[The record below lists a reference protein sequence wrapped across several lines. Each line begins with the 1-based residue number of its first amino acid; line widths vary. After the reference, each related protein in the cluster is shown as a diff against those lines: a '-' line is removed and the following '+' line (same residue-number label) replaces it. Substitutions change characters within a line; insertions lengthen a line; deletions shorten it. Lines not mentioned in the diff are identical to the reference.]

1 MTTASLNTLISRHP
15 PSLSSPSSA
24 CFHLL
29 VPTNRSRSSVIIF
42 LFAGKGLNQTRW
54 GLNTRKNAVGL
65 TETAA
70 GEVKVTLTVPES
82 ETAFKKSLL
91 KWLFAVFFPL
101 SCFPFWLSPALSL
114 CYDSSEDPHVL
125 LKLDHVYQVR
135 AVFLF
140 LHRFCCL
147 AASQQTSPAHSF
159 CSWQRALIGRLC
171 LNLNLDITV
180 LLPTY
185 QRPSLEYIISPLR
198 TKEKLTQF
206 PQSKTVLLLETWAAL
221 IKW

>member
-1 MTTASLNTLISRHP
+1 MLSPVGADKPLALICHYFSFCWEGTE
-15 PSLSSPSSA
+15 S
-24 CFHLL
+24 
-29 VPTNRSRSSVIIF
+29 
-42 LFAGKGLNQTRW
+42 NQVRIKHQKKCDKVT
-54 GLNTRKNAVGL
+54 VGL

-70 GEVKVTLTVPES
+70 GEVKVTLIVPES

-101 SCFPFWLSPALSL
+101 SCFPFWLSPALSR

-140 LHRFCCL
+140 LNRFCCL

-159 CSWQRALIGRLC
+159 CSWQRALVSRLC

-185 QRPSLEYIISPLR
+185 QRQSLEYIISPLR
-198 TKEKLTQF
+198 TKEKLTQL
-206 PQSKTVLLLETWAAL
+206 PQSKTVLSLETWAAL